1 MRRKFQLIVTT
12 CRRCEKPIS
21 TGNRSLYG
29 ADEAKAK
36 YNRICSD
43 CVTEQDD
50 YEMNMAIGKAIA
62 ERVLKPFRRCEK
74 IVLRH

>member
-1 MRRKFQLIVTT
+1 MKTKFKLIACG
-12 CRRCEKPIS
+12 CRRCGKQIL

-36 YNRICSD
+36 YGRICSD
-43 CVTEQDD
+43 CATEQEN

-62 ERVLKPFRRCEK
+62 ERRVNQ
-74 IVLRH
+74 